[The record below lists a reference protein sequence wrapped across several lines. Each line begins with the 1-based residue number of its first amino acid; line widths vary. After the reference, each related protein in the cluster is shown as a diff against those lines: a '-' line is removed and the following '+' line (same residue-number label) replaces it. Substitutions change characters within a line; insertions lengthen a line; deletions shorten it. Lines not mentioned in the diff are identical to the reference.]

1 MEQFYFMRGRRMRG
15 IRLNSLNVSH
25 FRGIN
30 DSVRFDFS
38 SPLTV
43 VYAPNGT
50 GKTTMCEAAEW
61 LLTGQVERL
70 KEGSG
75 FDALVLS
82 PKFPSQN
89 DAVTSA
95 AANLYIDGA
104 QQFIQRAVNGSQS
117 SAAFGA
123 DEGAAVFLRPNE
135 LLALLAPVAAAD
147 EAHALTAINL
157 RQRWLKG
164 TRFLSSEALAALV
177 DTDEETIERRT
188 QVFADLLGIRHL
200 LDAERQCEKYIVEI
214 GRRLRNLTKM
224 TESRSAEVADLELA
238 LGPDETAGVSHSS
251 SARFEADTAANLF
264 AHEDTQ
270 WFVEQPNL
278 DDQLASLTALHRRY
292 KHLFDARAHAAKR
305 VEAKWSIRNSLE
317 VAVAEG
323 INLEAVLAQSLAEIE
338 IDGRQAATELTD
350 FNSRRESTYLLAQ
363 ELAKAQDQLSHLS
376 AMVVATLL
384 DGGFVDD
391 LSLSLIELSH
401 KYPENQWTPNA
412 RQQRRQELKEL
423 ELSSSRSAYE
433 TKRLE
438 ELDVEVSAAR
448 PGAPSREEL
457 ERLQRQAAEAS
468 SNAKTVAKLLDAV
481 ASPVARLQA
490 AARELLGH
498 DHGVDMGKC
507 PLCSHDWKDAGS
519 LRSAIDATLSAAPDL
534 IVAARSGVAA
544 AEDAARLAQTQ
555 LDAALQKQKN
565 LERLEKEH
573 SELQLANAVRLRE
586 LERLGVDKGATVEE
600 LKSLATCLDVA
611 DAISAL
617 LSARDGISPTVF
629 GSEFRMPASGFQVAD
644 LHQHLEAVFEARNRV
659 LQLELAELAK
669 SIEAAS
675 SNRED
680 LRASYAA
687 LQQSLKEC
695 RLGLEQK
702 SAELASLQSA
712 WQEASPDIDW
722 SNAELD
728 TLMSELLKENVRLTL
743 IEGHIEAARA
753 AWAAESRRS
762 RLLELQQATQ
772 LLVDEARVMK
782 GRLDAANRARAVFY
796 EAYTTI
802 SRQKVQDLSRVVNPL
817 FARMHANRV
826 FDRINLGADSDFLHW
841 LADAGGQQLDPGKDF
856 SQGQRQDLAL
866 ALFLARA
873 RSLGGTF
880 FLDEPIVHLDDLNRV
895 GLLDILRA
903 TVLESS
909 NTLNLVITT
918 SSRVLARHLIEKFS
932 GVDLVETPSGRQPP
946 LRILEL
952 DGNGRS
958 GIRLSTVYPLEGM
971 SAAAS

>member
-1 MEQFYFMRGRRMRG
+1 MRG
-15 IRLNSLNVSH
+15 IRLNTLNVSH
-25 FRGIN
+25 FRGLN

-70 KEGSG
+70 KEGNG

-89 DAVTSA
+89 DATTSA
-95 AANLYIDGA
+95 AASLYIDGTE
-104 QQFIQRAVNGSQS
+104 QFVRRDVDGSQS
-117 SAAFGA
+117 SAAYGA
-123 DEGAAVFLRPNE
+123 DEGAAVTLRPNE

-147 EAHALTAINL
+147 EAHAITAINL

-224 TESRSAEVADLELA
+224 TESRSAEVTDLELA
-238 LGPDETAGVSHSS
+238 LGPDEAAGTSHSS
-251 SARFEADTAANLF
+251 SARLEADTAANLF
-264 AHEDTQ
+264 APEDTQ

-278 DDQLASLTALHRRY
+278 DDQLASLTALHSRY
-292 KHLFDARAHAAKR
+292 KHLFDARSHAAKR
-305 VEAKWSIRNSLE
+305 VEAKWSIRSSLE
-317 VAVAEG
+317 MAVTEG
-323 INLEAVLAQSLAEIE
+323 INLEAALAQSLAQIE
-338 IDGRQAATELTD
+338 KDGRQAATELTD
-350 FNSRRESTYLLAQ
+350 FNSRREATYLLAQ
-363 ELAKAQDQLSHLS
+363 ELAKAKDELTHLG

-384 DGGFVDD
+384 DGGFADD

-401 KYPENQWTPNA
+401 KYSEYQWPASA
-412 RQQRRQELKEL
+412 RQQRRHELKGL
-423 ELSSSRSAYE
+423 ELSSAGSSYE
-433 TKRLE
+433 TKRLA
-438 ELDVEVSAAR
+438 ELDLEVSAAR
-448 PGAPSREEL
+448 SDAPSREEL
-457 ERLQRQAAEAS
+457 EHLQEKAAETVS
-468 SNAKTVAKLLDAV
+468 HAKAATKLLDAV

-490 AARELLGH
+490 AARELLNH
-498 DHGVDMGKC
+498 DHGVDIGKC
-507 PLCSHDWKDAGS
+507 PLCSHDWKDAEN
-519 LRSAIDATLSAAPDL
+519 LRSAINATLSAAPEL
-534 IVAARSGVAA
+534 VVAARSGVAA
-544 AEDAARLAQTQ
+544 ADDAATLAHSQ
-555 LDAALQKQKN
+555 LNAALQKQKY
-565 LERLEKEH
+565 LHGLEKEQ
-573 SELQLANAVRLRE
+573 SDLQLANAVHDRE
-586 LERLGVDKGATVEE
+586 LERLGVSQGATAEE
-600 LKSLATCLDVA
+600 FKSLAAHLDVA
-611 DAISAL
+611 DAISVL
-617 LSARDGISPTVF
+617 LSARDGILPTVF

-644 LHQHLEAVFEARNRV
+644 LHQHLDTVFEARHRV
-659 LQLELAELAK
+659 VQLELAELAK
-669 SIEAAS
+669 SIEAAI
-675 SNRED
+675 SNRDD
-680 LRASYAA
+680 LRAKYAA
-687 LQQSLKEC
+687 AQQNLKDC

-712 WQEASPDIDW
+712 WQEASPDIEW

-728 TLMSELLKENVRLTL
+728 TLMSELTKENVRLTV
-743 IEGHIEAARA
+743 IEGHITAARA

-772 LLVDEARVMK
+772 LLIDESRVMT

-826 FDRINLGADSDFLHW
+826 FDRINLGADTDFLHW
-841 LADAGGQQLDPGKDF
+841 LADAGDQQLDPGKDF

-918 SSRVLARHLIEKFS
+918 SSRALARHLIEKFA
-932 GVDLVETPSGRQPP
+932 GVGLVETPSGRQPP

-958 GIRLSTVYPLEGM
+958 GIRLSTVYPLEGL
-971 SAAAS
+971 SAVAGLGDEIDSD

>member
-1 MEQFYFMRGRRMRG
+1 MRG
-15 IRLNSLNVSH
+15 IRLNTLNVSH
-25 FRGIN
+25 FRGLN

-70 KEGSG
+70 KEGNG

-89 DAVTSA
+89 DATTSA
-95 AANLYIDGA
+95 AASLYIDGTE
-104 QQFIQRAVNGSQS
+104 QFVRRDVDGSQS
-117 SAAFGA
+117 SAAYGA
-123 DEGAAVFLRPNE
+123 DEGAAVTLRPNE

-147 EAHALTAINL
+147 EAHAITAINL

-224 TESRSAEVADLELA
+224 TESRSAEVTDLELA
-238 LGPDETAGVSHSS
+238 LGPDEAAGTSHSS
-251 SARFEADTAANLF
+251 SARLEADTAANLF
-264 AHEDTQ
+264 APEDTQ

-278 DDQLASLTALHRRY
+278 DDQLASLTALHSRY
-292 KHLFDARAHAAKR
+292 KHLFDARSHAAKR
-305 VEAKWSIRNSLE
+305 VEAKWSIRSSLE
-317 VAVAEG
+317 MAVTEG
-323 INLEAVLAQSLAEIE
+323 INLEAALAQSLAHIE
-338 IDGRQAATELTD
+338 KDGRQAATELTD
-350 FNSRRESTYLLAQ
+350 FNSRREATYLLAQ
-363 ELAKAQDQLSHLS
+363 ELAKAKDELTHLG

-384 DGGFVDD
+384 DGGFADD

-401 KYPENQWTPNA
+401 KYSEYQWPASA
-412 RQQRRQELKEL
+412 RQQRRHELKGL
-423 ELSSSRSAYE
+423 ELSSAGSSYE
-433 TKRLE
+433 TKRLA
-438 ELDVEVSAAR
+438 ELDLEVSAAR
-448 PGAPSREEL
+448 SDAPSREEL
-457 ERLQRQAAEAS
+457 EHLQDKAAETVS
-468 SNAKTVAKLLDAV
+468 HAKAATKLLDAV

-490 AARELLGH
+490 AARELLNH
-498 DHGVDMGKC
+498 DHGVDIGKC
-507 PLCSHDWKDAGS
+507 PLCSHDWKDAEN
-519 LRSAIDATLSAAPDL
+519 LRSAINATLSAAPEL
-534 IVAARSGVAA
+534 VVAARSGVAA
-544 AEDAARLAQTQ
+544 ADDAATLAHSQ
-555 LDAALQKQKN
+555 LNAALQKQKY
-565 LERLEKEH
+565 LHGLEKEQ
-573 SELQLANAVRLRE
+573 SDLQLANAVHDRE
-586 LERLGVDKGATVEE
+586 LERLGVSQGATAEE
-600 LKSLATCLDVA
+600 FKSLAAHLDVA
-611 DAISAL
+611 DAISVL
-617 LSARDGISPTVF
+617 LSARDGILPTVF

-644 LHQHLEAVFEARNRV
+644 LHQHLDTVFEARHRV
-659 LQLELAELAK
+659 VQLELAELAK
-669 SIEAAS
+669 SIEAAI
-675 SNRED
+675 SNRDD
-680 LRASYAA
+680 LRAKYAA
-687 LQQSLKEC
+687 AQQNLKDC

-712 WQEASPDIDW
+712 WQEASPDIEW

-728 TLMSELLKENVRLTL
+728 TLMSELTKENVRLTV
-743 IEGHIEAARA
+743 IEGHITAARA

-772 LLVDEARVMK
+772 LLIDESSVMT

-826 FDRINLGADSDFLHW
+826 FDRINLGADTDFLHW
-841 LADAGGQQLDPGKDF
+841 LADAGDQQLDPGKDF

-918 SSRVLARHLIEKFS
+918 SSRALARHLIEKFA
-932 GVDLVETPSGRQPP
+932 GVGLVETPSGRQPP

-958 GIRLSTVYPLEGM
+958 GIRLSTVYPLEGL
-971 SAAAS
+971 SAVAGLGDEIDSD

>member
-1 MEQFYFMRGRRMRG
+1 MRG

-89 DAVTSA
+89 QAATSA

-104 QQFIQRAVNGSQS
+104 QQFVRRAVNGSQS
-117 SAAFGA
+117 SAIFGA
-123 DEGAAVFLRPNE
+123 DEGAAVTLRPND

-214 GRRLRNLTKM
+214 ARRLRNLTKM
-224 TESRSAEVADLELA
+224 TESKSAEVADLELA
-238 LGPDETAGVSHSS
+238 LGTDETAGASQSS
-251 SARFEADTAANLF
+251 SARLEADTAANLF
-264 AHEDTQ
+264 APEDIRG
-270 WFVEQPNL
+270 FDEQTSL
-278 DDQLASLTALHRRY
+278 DDQLASLTALHRRH
-292 KHLFDARAHAAKR
+292 KHAFDARLDAAKR
-305 VEAKWSIRNSLE
+305 VEARWSIRGSLE
-317 VAVAEG
+317 IAVVEGMNIEAE
-323 INLEAVLAQSLAEIE
+323 LAQSLAQTEK
-338 IDGRQAATELTD
+338 DGRQASTELTD
-350 FNSRRESTYLLAQ
+350 FNSRREATYLLAQ
-363 ELAKAQDQLSHLS
+363 ELAKAQDQLSQLS
-376 AMVVATLL
+376 AMIVATLL

-391 LSLSLIELSH
+391 LSLSFIELSH
-401 KYPENQWTPNA
+401 KYPENQWPASA
-412 RQQRRQELKEL
+412 RQQRRQELKAL
-423 ELSSSRSAYE
+423 ELSTDRSAYE
-433 TKRLE
+433 TTRLAELELEVNEARSDAPSHE
-438 ELDVEVSAAR
+438 EL
-448 PGAPSREEL
+448 GH
-457 ERLQRQAAEAS
+457 LQKKAAEAV
-468 SNAKTVAKLLDAV
+468 SNAQAAAKLLDAV

-507 PLCSHDWKDAGS
+507 PLCSHDWKDTEN
-519 LRSAIDATLSAAPDL
+519 LRSAINATLSAAPEL
-534 IVAARSGVAA
+534 IVAARSGMAA
-544 AEDAARLAQTQ
+544 AEDAVKRAQAQ
-555 LDAALQKQKN
+555 LDAGLQKQN
-565 LERLEKEH
+565 YLDTLEKEH
-573 SELQLANAVRLRE
+573 SNLHLANAVQLRE
-586 LERLGVDKGATVEE
+586 LERLGVGKGATAEE
-600 LKSLATCLDVA
+600 FKSIATRLDVA

-617 LSARDGISPTVF
+617 LLARDAISPKVF

-644 LHQHLEAVFEARNRV
+644 LHQHLDATFEARNRV
-659 LQLELAELAK
+659 IQLELAELAK

-675 SNRED
+675 TNRDD
-680 LRASYAA
+680 LRAKYAA
-687 LQQSLKEC
+687 SLQSLKEC

-712 WQEASPDIDW
+712 WQEASPDIEW

-728 TLMSELLKENVRLTL
+728 TLMSELAAENHRLTV

-762 RLLELQQATQ
+762 RLFELQQATQ
-772 LLVDEARVMK
+772 LLVDEASAMT
-782 GRLDAANRARAVFY
+782 GRLDAAKRARAVFY
-796 EAYTTI
+796 DAYTTI

-826 FDRINLGADSDFLHW
+826 FDRINLGADTDFLHW
-841 LADAGGQQLDPGKDF
+841 LADAGDQQLDPGKDF

-918 SSRVLARHLIEKFS
+918 SSRALARHLIEKFS
-932 GVDLVETPSGRQPP
+932 GVDLVATPSGRQPP

-958 GIRLSTVYPLEGM
+958 GIRLSTVYP
-971 SAAAS
+971 

>member
-1 MEQFYFMRGRRMRG
+1 
-15 IRLNSLNVSH
+15 VSH
-25 FRGIN
+25 FRGLN

-70 KEGSG
+70 KEGNG

-89 DAVTSA
+89 DATTSA
-95 AANLYIDGA
+95 AASLYIDGTE
-104 QQFIQRAVNGSQS
+104 QFVRRDVDGSQS
-117 SAAFGA
+117 SAAYGA
-123 DEGAAVFLRPNE
+123 DEGAAVTLRPNE

-147 EAHALTAINL
+147 EAHAITAINL

-224 TESRSAEVADLELA
+224 TESRSAEVTDLELA
-238 LGPDETAGVSHSS
+238 LGPDEAAGTSHSS
-251 SARFEADTAANLF
+251 SARLEADTAANLF
-264 AHEDTQ
+264 APEDTQ

-278 DDQLASLTALHRRY
+278 DDQLASLTALHSRY
-292 KHLFDARAHAAKR
+292 KHLFDARSHAAKR
-305 VEAKWSIRNSLE
+305 VEAKWSIRSSLE
-317 VAVAEG
+317 MAVTEG
-323 INLEAVLAQSLAEIE
+323 INLEAALAQSLAQIE
-338 IDGRQAATELTD
+338 KDGRQAATELTD
-350 FNSRRESTYLLAQ
+350 FNSRREATYLLAQ
-363 ELAKAQDQLSHLS
+363 ELAKAKDELTHLG

-384 DGGFVDD
+384 DGGFADD

-401 KYPENQWTPNA
+401 KYSEYQWPASA
-412 RQQRRQELKEL
+412 RQQRRHELKGL
-423 ELSSSRSAYE
+423 ELSSAGSSYE
-433 TKRLE
+433 TKRLA
-438 ELDVEVSAAR
+438 ELDLEVSAAR
-448 PGAPSREEL
+448 SDAPSREEL
-457 ERLQRQAAEAS
+457 EHLQEKAAETVS
-468 SNAKTVAKLLDAV
+468 HAKAATKLLDAV

-490 AARELLGH
+490 AARELLNH
-498 DHGVDMGKC
+498 DHGVDIGKC
-507 PLCSHDWKDAGS
+507 PLCSHDWKDAEN
-519 LRSAIDATLSAAPDL
+519 LRSAINATLSAAPEL
-534 IVAARSGVAA
+534 VVAARSGVAA
-544 AEDAARLAQTQ
+544 ADDAATLAHSQ
-555 LDAALQKQKN
+555 LNAALQKQKY
-565 LERLEKEH
+565 LHGLEKEQ
-573 SELQLANAVRLRE
+573 SDLQLANAVHDRE
-586 LERLGVDKGATVEE
+586 LERLGVSQGATAEE
-600 LKSLATCLDVA
+600 FKSLAAHLDVA
-611 DAISAL
+611 DAISVL
-617 LSARDGISPTVF
+617 LSARDGILPTVF

-644 LHQHLEAVFEARNRV
+644 LHQHLDTVFEARHRV
-659 LQLELAELAK
+659 VQLELAELAK
-669 SIEAAS
+669 SIEAAI
-675 SNRED
+675 SNRDD
-680 LRASYAA
+680 LRAKYAA
-687 LQQSLKEC
+687 AQQNLKDC

-712 WQEASPDIDW
+712 WQEASPDIEW

-728 TLMSELLKENVRLTL
+728 TLMSELTKENVRLTV
-743 IEGHIEAARA
+743 IEGHITAARA

-772 LLVDEARVMK
+772 LLIDESRVMT

-826 FDRINLGADSDFLHW
+826 FDRINLGADTDFLHW
-841 LADAGGQQLDPGKDF
+841 LADAGDQQLDPGKDF

-918 SSRVLARHLIEKFS
+918 SSRALARHLIEKFA
-932 GVDLVETPSGRQPP
+932 GVGLVETPSGRQPP

-958 GIRLSTVYPLEGM
+958 GIRLSTVYPLEGL
-971 SAAAS
+971 SAVAGLGDEIDSD

>member
-1 MEQFYFMRGRRMRG
+1 MRG
-15 IRLNSLNVSH
+15 IRLNTLDVSH
-25 FRGIN
+25 FRGLN

-70 KEGSG
+70 KEGNG

-89 DAVTSA
+89 DATTSA
-95 AANLYIDGA
+95 AASLYIDGTE
-104 QQFIQRAVNGSQS
+104 QYVRRYVDGSQS
-117 SAAFGA
+117 SAAYGA
-123 DEGAAVFLRPNE
+123 DEGAAVTLRPNE

-147 EAHALTAINL
+147 EAHAITAINL

-224 TESRSAEVADLELA
+224 TESRSAEVTDLELA
-238 LGPDETAGVSHSS
+238 LGPDEAAGTSHSS
-251 SARFEADTAANLF
+251 SARLEADTAANLF
-264 AHEDTQ
+264 VPEDTQ
-270 WFVEQPNL
+270 WFVAQPNL
-278 DDQLASLTALHRRY
+278 DDQLASLTALHSRY
-292 KHLFDARAHAAKR
+292 KHLFDARSNAAKR
-305 VEAKWSIRNSLE
+305 VEAKWSIRSSLE
-317 VAVAEG
+317 MAVTEG
-323 INLEAVLAQSLAEIE
+323 INIEAALAQSLAQIE
-338 IDGRQAATELTD
+338 KDGRQAATELSD
-350 FNSRRESTYLLAQ
+350 FNSRREATYLLAQ
-363 ELAKAQDQLSHLS
+363 ELAKAKDELTHLG

-384 DGGFVDD
+384 DGGFADD

-401 KYPENQWTPNA
+401 KYSEYQWPASA
-412 RQQRRQELKEL
+412 RQQRRHELKGL
-423 ELSSSRSAYE
+423 ELSSAGSSDE
-433 TKRLE
+433 TKRLA
-438 ELDVEVSAAR
+438 ELDLEVSAAR
-448 PGAPSREEL
+448 SDAPSREEL
-457 ERLQRQAAEAS
+457 EHLQEKAAETVS
-468 SNAKTVAKLLDAV
+468 HAKAATKLLDAV

-490 AARELLGH
+490 AARELLNH
-498 DHGVDMGKC
+498 DHGVDIGKC
-507 PLCSHDWKDAGS
+507 PLCSHDWKDAEN
-519 LRSAIDATLSAAPDL
+519 LRSAINATLSAAPEL
-534 IVAARSGVAA
+534 VVAARSGVAA
-544 AEDAARLAQTQ
+544 ADDAATLAHSQ
-555 LDAALQKQKN
+555 LNAALQKQKY
-565 LERLEKEH
+565 LLGLEKEQ
-573 SELQLANAVRLRE
+573 SDLQLANAVQDRE
-586 LERLGVDKGATVEE
+586 LERLGVSQGATAEE
-600 LKSLATCLDVA
+600 FKSLAAHLDVA
-611 DAISAL
+611 DAISVL
-617 LSARDGISPTVF
+617 LSARDGILPTVF

-644 LHQHLEAVFEARNRV
+644 LHQHLDTVFEARHRV
-659 LQLELAELAK
+659 VQLELAELAK
-669 SIEAAS
+669 SIEAAI
-675 SNRED
+675 SNRDD
-680 LRASYAA
+680 LRAKYAA
-687 LQQSLKEC
+687 AQQNLKDC

-712 WQEASPDIDW
+712 WQEASPGIEW

-728 TLMSELLKENVRLTL
+728 TLMSELTKENVRLTV
-743 IEGHIEAARA
+743 IEGHITAARA

-772 LLVDEARVMK
+772 LLIDESRVMT

-826 FDRINLGADSDFLHW
+826 FDRINLGADTDFLHW
-841 LADAGGQQLDPGKDF
+841 LADAGDQQLDPGKDF

-918 SSRVLARHLIEKFS
+918 SSRALARHLIEKFA
-932 GVDLVETPSGRQPP
+932 GVGLVETPSGRQPP

-958 GIRLSTVYPLEGM
+958 GIRLSTVYPLEGL
-971 SAAAS
+971 SAVAGLGDEIDLD

>member
-1 MEQFYFMRGRRMRG
+1 MRG
-15 IRLNSLNVSH
+15 IRLNTLNVSH
-25 FRGIN
+25 FRGLN

-70 KEGSG
+70 KEGNG

-89 DAVTSA
+89 DATTSA
-95 AANLYIDGA
+95 AASLYIDGTE
-104 QQFIQRAVNGSQS
+104 QFVRRDVDGSQS
-117 SAAFGA
+117 SAAYGA
-123 DEGAAVFLRPNE
+123 DEGAAVTLRPNE

-147 EAHALTAINL
+147 EAHAITAINL

-224 TESRSAEVADLELA
+224 TESRSAEVTDLELA
-238 LGPDETAGVSHSS
+238 LGPDEAAGTSHSS
-251 SARFEADTAANLF
+251 SARLEADTAANLF
-264 AHEDTQ
+264 APEDTQ

-278 DDQLASLTALHRRY
+278 DDQLASLTALHSRY
-292 KHLFDARAHAAKR
+292 KHLFDARSHAAKR
-305 VEAKWSIRNSLE
+305 VEAKWSIRSSLE
-317 VAVAEG
+317 MAVTEG
-323 INLEAVLAQSLAEIE
+323 INLEAALAQSLAHIE
-338 IDGRQAATELTD
+338 KDGRQAATELTD
-350 FNSRRESTYLLAQ
+350 FNSRREATYLLAQ
-363 ELAKAQDQLSHLS
+363 ELAKAKDELTHLG

-384 DGGFVDD
+384 DGGFADD

-401 KYPENQWTPNA
+401 KYSEYQWPASA
-412 RQQRRQELKEL
+412 RQQRRHELKGL
-423 ELSSSRSAYE
+423 ELSSAGSSYE
-433 TKRLE
+433 TKRLA
-438 ELDVEVSAAR
+438 ELDLEVSAAR
-448 PGAPSREEL
+448 SDAPSREEL
-457 ERLQRQAAEAS
+457 EHLQEKAAETVS
-468 SNAKTVAKLLDAV
+468 HAKAATKLLDAV

-490 AARELLGH
+490 AARELLNH
-498 DHGVDMGKC
+498 DHGVDIGKC
-507 PLCSHDWKDAGS
+507 PLCSHDWKDAEN
-519 LRSAIDATLSAAPDL
+519 LRSAINATLSAAPEL
-534 IVAARSGVAA
+534 VVAARSGVAA
-544 AEDAARLAQTQ
+544 ADDAATLAHSQ
-555 LDAALQKQKN
+555 LNAALQKQKY
-565 LERLEKEH
+565 LHGLEKEQ
-573 SELQLANAVRLRE
+573 SDLQLANAVHDRE
-586 LERLGVDKGATVEE
+586 LERLGVSQGATAEE
-600 LKSLATCLDVA
+600 FKSLAAHLDVA
-611 DAISAL
+611 DAISVL
-617 LSARDGISPTVF
+617 LSARDGILPTVF

-644 LHQHLEAVFEARNRV
+644 LHQHLDTVFEARHRV
-659 LQLELAELAK
+659 VQLELAELAK
-669 SIEAAS
+669 SIEAAI
-675 SNRED
+675 SNRDD
-680 LRASYAA
+680 LRAKYAA
-687 LQQSLKEC
+687 AQQNLKDC

-712 WQEASPDIDW
+712 WQEASPDIEW

-728 TLMSELLKENVRLTL
+728 TLMSELTKENVRLTV
-743 IEGHIEAARA
+743 IEGHITAARA

-772 LLVDEARVMK
+772 LLIDESRVMT

-826 FDRINLGADSDFLHW
+826 FDRINLGADTDFLHW
-841 LADAGGQQLDPGKDF
+841 LADAGDQQLDPGKDF

-918 SSRVLARHLIEKFS
+918 SSRALARHLIEKFA
-932 GVDLVETPSGRQPP
+932 GVGLVETPSGRQPP

-958 GIRLSTVYPLEGM
+958 GIRLSTVYPLEGL
-971 SAAAS
+971 SAVAGLGDEIDSD

>member
-1 MEQFYFMRGRRMRG
+1 MRG
-15 IRLNSLNVSH
+15 IRLNTLNVSH
-25 FRGIN
+25 FRGLN

-70 KEGSG
+70 KEGNG

-89 DAVTSA
+89 DATTSA
-95 AANLYIDGA
+95 AASLYIDGTE
-104 QQFIQRAVNGSQS
+104 QFVRRDVDGSQS
-117 SAAFGA
+117 SAAYGA
-123 DEGAAVFLRPNE
+123 DEGAAVTLRPNE

-147 EAHALTAINL
+147 EAHAITAINL

-224 TESRSAEVADLELA
+224 TESRSAEVTDLELA
-238 LGPDETAGVSHSS
+238 LGPDEAAGTSHSS
-251 SARFEADTAANLF
+251 SARLEADTAVNLF
-264 AHEDTQ
+264 APEDTQ

-278 DDQLASLTALHRRY
+278 DDQLASLTALHSRY
-292 KHLFDARAHAAKR
+292 KHLFDARSHAAKR
-305 VEAKWSIRNSLE
+305 VEAKWSIRSSLE
-317 VAVAEG
+317 MAVTEG
-323 INLEAVLAQSLAEIE
+323 INLEAALAQSLAQIE
-338 IDGRQAATELTD
+338 KDGRQAATELTD
-350 FNSRRESTYLLAQ
+350 FNSRREATYLLAQ
-363 ELAKAQDQLSHLS
+363 ELAKAKDELTHLG

-384 DGGFVDD
+384 DGGFADD

-401 KYPENQWTPNA
+401 KYSEYQWPASA
-412 RQQRRQELKEL
+412 RQQRRHELKGL
-423 ELSSSRSAYE
+423 ELSSAGSSYE
-433 TKRLE
+433 TKRLA
-438 ELDVEVSAAR
+438 ELDLEVSAAR
-448 PGAPSREEL
+448 SDAPSREEL
-457 ERLQRQAAEAS
+457 EHLQEKAAETVS
-468 SNAKTVAKLLDAV
+468 HAKAATKLLDAV

-490 AARELLGH
+490 AARELLNH
-498 DHGVDMGKC
+498 DHGVDIGKC
-507 PLCSHDWKDAGS
+507 PLCSHDWKDAEN
-519 LRSAIDATLSAAPDL
+519 LRSAINATLSAAPEL
-534 IVAARSGVAA
+534 VVAARSGVAA
-544 AEDAARLAQTQ
+544 ADDAATLAHSQ
-555 LDAALQKQKN
+555 LNAALQKQKY
-565 LERLEKEH
+565 LHGLEKEQ
-573 SELQLANAVRLRE
+573 SDLQLANAVQDHE
-586 LERLGVDKGATVEE
+586 LERLGVSQGATAEE
-600 LKSLATCLDVA
+600 FKSLAAHLDVA
-611 DAISAL
+611 DAISVL
-617 LSARDGISPTVF
+617 LSARDGILPTVF

-644 LHQHLEAVFEARNRV
+644 LHQHLDTVFEARHRV
-659 LQLELAELAK
+659 VQLELAELAK
-669 SIEAAS
+669 SIEAAI
-675 SNRED
+675 SNRDD
-680 LRASYAA
+680 LRAKYAA
-687 LQQSLKEC
+687 AQQNLKDC

-712 WQEASPDIDW
+712 WQEASPDIEW

-728 TLMSELLKENVRLTL
+728 TLMSELTKENVRLTV
-743 IEGHIEAARA
+743 IEGHITAARA

-772 LLVDEARVMK
+772 LLIDESRVMT

-826 FDRINLGADSDFLHW
+826 FDRINLGADTDFLHW
-841 LADAGGQQLDPGKDF
+841 LADAGDQQLDPGKDF

-918 SSRVLARHLIEKFS
+918 SSRALARHLIEKFA
-932 GVDLVETPSGRQPP
+932 GVGLVETPSGRQPP

-958 GIRLSTVYPLEGM
+958 GIRLSTVYPLEGL
-971 SAAAS
+971 SAVAGLGDEIDSD

>member
-1 MEQFYFMRGRRMRG
+1 MRG
-15 IRLNSLNVSH
+15 IRLNTLNVSH

-70 KEGSG
+70 KEGSS
-75 FDALVLS
+75 FDALVLT
-82 PKFPSQN
+82 PKFPCQN
-89 DAVTSA
+89 DAATSTA
-95 AANLYIDGA
+95 ADLYIDGA
-104 QQFIQRAVNGSQS
+104 QQFIRRVVNGSQS
-117 SAAFGA
+117 SAAIGVN
-123 DEGAAVFLRPNE
+123 EGAAAILRPNE
-135 LLALLAPVAAAD
+135 LLARLAPAAAAD

-214 GRRLRNLTKM
+214 DRRLRSLTKM
-224 TESRSAEVADLELA
+224 TESRSAEIADLEFA
-238 LGPDETAGVSHSS
+238 LGSDETAGDSNLS
-251 SARFEADTAANLF
+251 SARLEADTAASLF
-264 AHEDTQ
+264 SPQDTQ
-270 WFVEQPNL
+270 WSVEQPNL

-292 KHLFDARAHAAKR
+292 KHLFDARSHAAKR
-305 VEAKWSIRNSLE
+305 VEAKWNIRNSLE

-323 INLEAVLAQSLAEIE
+323 INLESTLAQALAKTET
-338 IDGRQAATELTD
+338 DGRAAGNELTE
-350 FNSRRESTYLLAQ
+350 FNSRREATYLLAQ
-363 ELAKAQDQLSHLS
+363 ELSKAQDQLYHLS
-376 AMVVATLL
+376 AMLVATLL
-384 DGGFVDD
+384 DSGFVDD
-391 LSLSLIELSH
+391 LSLSLLELSL
-401 KYPENQWTPNA
+401 KYPENQWPPDA
-412 RQQRRQELKEL
+412 RQQRRQELKKFG
-423 ELSSSRSAYE
+423 LSSARTAYE
-433 TKRLE
+433 ARRIE
-438 ELDVEVSAAR
+438 ELDVEIGAAR
-448 PGAPSREEL
+448 PGAPSGEEL
-457 ERLQRQAAEAS
+457 DRLQRQAAEAS
-468 SNAKTVAKLLDAV
+468 SNAKAAAKLLDAV

-490 AARELLGH
+490 AAKELLGH
-498 DHGVDMGKC
+498 DHADDMGKC
-507 PLCSHDWKDAGS
+507 PLCSYDWKDAAN
-519 LRSAIDATLSAAPDL
+519 LKSAINSTLLAAPAL
-534 IVAARSGVAA
+534 IVAASSGAIA
-544 AEDAARLAQTQ
+544 AEDAAKLAQAE
-555 LDAALQKQKN
+555 LDTALQKKNN
-565 LERLEKEH
+565 LERLEKEL
-573 SELQLANAVRLRE
+573 SDLQLMNDAWLRE
-586 LERLGVDKGATVEE
+586 LESLGIDKNATAEE
-600 LKSLATCLDVA
+600 LKALEMRLDVA

-617 LSARDGISPTVF
+617 LSARDRLSPTVF
-629 GSEFRMPASGFQVAD
+629 GSEARIPASGLKVAD
-644 LHQHLEAVFEARNRV
+644 LHHHLETIFETRNRE
-659 LQLELAELAK
+659 LQLELAELAM

-675 SNRED
+675 NKRD
-680 LRASYAA
+680 NLRANYAA
-687 LQQSLKEC
+687 QKQGLNEC
-695 RLGLEQK
+695 RLVLEQK

-712 WQEASPDIDW
+712 WKEAAPDIDW
-722 SNAELD
+722 SNAELE
-728 TLMSELLKENVRLTL
+728 TLMSDLSKENARLTL

-753 AWAAESRRS
+753 AWGTESRRT
-762 RLLELQQATQ
+762 RLFELQQSTQ
-772 LLVDEARVMK
+772 LLVNEARVMR
-782 GRLDAANRARAVFY
+782 GRLDAAHRARAVFY

-826 FDRINLGADSDFLHW
+826 FDRINLGTDSDFLHW

-909 NTLNLVITT
+909 SSLNLVITT
-918 SSRVLARHLIEKFS
+918 SSRALARHLIEKFS
-932 GVDLVETPSGRQPP
+932 GVDLVETPNGRQPP

-958 GIRLSTVYPLEGM
+958 GIRLSTVYPMERM
-971 SAAAS
+971 SATAR

>member
-1 MEQFYFMRGRRMRG
+1 MRG
-15 IRLNSLNVSH
+15 IRLNTLNVSH
-25 FRGIN
+25 FRGLN

-70 KEGSG
+70 KEGNG

-89 DAVTSA
+89 DATTSA
-95 AANLYIDGA
+95 AASLYIDGTE
-104 QQFIQRAVNGSQS
+104 QFVRRDVDGSQS
-117 SAAFGA
+117 SAAYGA
-123 DEGAAVFLRPNE
+123 DEGAAVTLRPNE

-147 EAHALTAINL
+147 EAHAITAINL

-224 TESRSAEVADLELA
+224 TESRSAEVTDLELA
-238 LGPDETAGVSHSS
+238 LGPDEAAGTSHSS
-251 SARFEADTAANLF
+251 SARLEADTAANLF
-264 AHEDTQ
+264 APEDTQ

-278 DDQLASLTALHRRY
+278 DDQLASLTALHSRY
-292 KHLFDARAHAAKR
+292 KHLFDARSHAAKR
-305 VEAKWSIRNSLE
+305 VEAKWSIRSSLE
-317 VAVAEG
+317 MAVTEG
-323 INLEAVLAQSLAEIE
+323 INLEAALAQSLAQIE
-338 IDGRQAATELTD
+338 KDGRQAATELTD
-350 FNSRRESTYLLAQ
+350 FNSRREATYLLAQ
-363 ELAKAQDQLSHLS
+363 ELAKAKDELTHLG

-384 DGGFVDD
+384 DGGFADD

-401 KYPENQWTPNA
+401 KYSEYQWPASA
-412 RQQRRQELKEL
+412 RQQRRHELKGL
-423 ELSSSRSAYE
+423 ELSSAGSSYE
-433 TKRLE
+433 TKRLA
-438 ELDVEVSAAR
+438 ELDLEVSAAR
-448 PGAPSREEL
+448 SDAPSREEL
-457 ERLQRQAAEAS
+457 EHLQEKAAEAVS
-468 SNAKTVAKLLDAV
+468 HAKAATKLLDAV

-490 AARELLGH
+490 AARELLNH
-498 DHGVDMGKC
+498 DHGADIGKC
-507 PLCSHDWKDAGS
+507 PLCSHDWKDAEN
-519 LRSAIDATLSAAPDL
+519 LRSAINATLSAAPEL
-534 IVAARSGVAA
+534 VVAARSGVAA
-544 AEDAARLAQTQ
+544 ADDAATLAHSQ
-555 LDAALQKQKN
+555 LNAALQKQKY
-565 LERLEKEH
+565 LHGLEKEQ
-573 SELQLANAVRLRE
+573 SDLQLANAVHDRE
-586 LERLGVDKGATVEE
+586 LERLGVSQGATAEE
-600 LKSLATCLDVA
+600 FKSLAAHLDVA
-611 DAISAL
+611 DAISVL
-617 LSARDGISPTVF
+617 LSARDGILPTVF
-629 GSEFRMPASGFQVAD
+629 GSEFRIPASGFQVAD
-644 LHQHLEAVFEARNRV
+644 LHQHLDTVFEARHRV
-659 LQLELAELAK
+659 VQLELAELAR
-669 SIEAAS
+669 SIEAAI
-675 SNRED
+675 SNRDD
-680 LRASYAA
+680 LRAKYAA
-687 LQQSLKEC
+687 AQQNLKDC

-712 WQEASPDIDW
+712 WQEASPDIEW

-728 TLMSELLKENVRLTL
+728 TLMSELTKENVRLTV
-743 IEGHIEAARA
+743 IEGHITAARA

-772 LLVDEARVMK
+772 LLIDESRVMT

-826 FDRINLGADSDFLHW
+826 FDRINLGADTDFLHW
-841 LADAGGQQLDPGKDF
+841 LADAGDQQLDPGKDF

-918 SSRVLARHLIEKFS
+918 SSRALARHLIEKFA
-932 GVDLVETPSGRQPP
+932 GVGLVETPSGRQPP

-958 GIRLSTVYPLEGM
+958 GIRLSTVYPLEGL
-971 SAAAS
+971 SAVAGLGDEIDSD

>member
-1 MEQFYFMRGRRMRG
+1 MRG
-15 IRLNSLNVSH
+15 IRLNSLHVSH

-30 DSVRFDFS
+30 DSVHFDFS

-70 KEGSG
+70 KEGNG
-75 FDALVLS
+75 FDASVLS
-82 PKFPSQN
+82 PKFPSRN
-89 DAVTSA
+89 DAATSA

-104 QQFIQRAVNGSQS
+104 QQFVRRAVVGTQS
-117 SAAFGA
+117 SAAFGT
-123 DEGAAVFLRPNE
+123 DEATAIILRPYD

-147 EAHALTAINL
+147 QAHPVTAINL

-200 LDAERQCEKYIVEI
+200 LDAERQCEKYILEL
-214 GRRLRNLTKM
+214 GSRLRNLKKM
-224 TESRSAEVADLELA
+224 TESRSVEVADLELA
-238 LGPDETAGVSHSS
+238 LGPDETSGSSYSS
-251 SARFEADTAANLF
+251 SARLEADTAAHLF
-264 AHEDTQ
+264 APEVIPE
-270 WFVEQPNL
+270 FNEQTDL
-278 DDQLASLTALHRRY
+278 DDQLALLTALHRRH
-292 KHLFDARAHAAKR
+292 KHRFDARSDAAKR
-305 VEAKWSIRNSLE
+305 VEARWSIRGNLE
-317 VAVAEG
+317 LAVVEG
-323 INLEAVLAQSLAEIE
+323 MNLEAELAQSLAQIE
-338 IDGRQAATELTD
+338 KDGRQAAIELTD

-363 ELAKAQDQLSHLS
+363 ELASVQDQLSHLS
-376 AMVVATLL
+376 AMVVASLL
-384 DGGFVDD
+384 DGGFIDD

-401 KYPENQWTPNA
+401 KYSENQWTTSA

-423 ELSSSRSAYE
+423 ELSSVRSAYD
-433 TKRLE
+433 TKRLVDLE
-438 ELDVEVSAAR
+438 VEVGAAR
-448 PGAPSREEL
+448 LDAPSREEI
-457 ERLQRQAAEAS
+457 EQLQQEAAETDS
-468 SNAKTVAKLLDAV
+468 EAKAATKLLDAV
-481 ASPVARLQA
+481 ASPIARLQA
-490 AARELLGH
+490 AARELLDH
-498 DHGVDMGKC
+498 DHSVDMGKC
-507 PLCSHDWKDAGS
+507 PLCSHDWKDTEN
-519 LRSAIDATLSAAPDL
+519 LRSAIYETLSAAPEL
-534 IVAARSGVAA
+534 IVSARSGVAA
-544 AEDAARLAQTQ
+544 AEDAAKLARIK
-555 LDAALQKQKN
+555 LDAALHKQSH
-565 LERLEKEH
+565 LDRLEKEH
-573 SELQLANAVRLRE
+573 SNLQLANAVRLRE
-586 LERLGVDKGATVEE
+586 LERLGVGKGATPEE
-600 LKSLATCLDVA
+600 FKSLAARLDVA
-611 DAISAL
+611 DSISAL

-629 GSEFRMPASGFQVAD
+629 GSEFRMPASGSQVAE
-644 LHQHLEAVFEARNRV
+644 LHQYLDAIFEARNRV
-659 LQLELAELAK
+659 IQLELAELAK
-669 SIEAAS
+669 SIETAS
-675 SNRED
+675 GTRDD
-680 LRASYAA
+680 LRAKYAA
-687 LQQSLKEC
+687 SQQSLKEC
-695 RLGLEQK
+695 RRALEQK
-702 SAELASLQSA
+702 STDLASLQSA
-712 WQEASPDIDW
+712 WQEASPDIKW
-722 SNAELD
+722 SNADLD
-728 TLMSELLKENVRLTL
+728 TLMSELMAENLRLTV

-772 LLVDEARVMK
+772 LLTDESRVMTR
-782 GRLDAANRARAVFY
+782 RLDAANRARAVFY

-841 LADAGGQQLDPGKDF
+841 LADAGDQKLDPGKDF

-918 SSRVLARHLIEKFS
+918 SSRALARHLIEKFA
-932 GVDLVETPSGRQPP
+932 GVDLVDTPSGRQSP

-958 GIRLSTVYPLEGM
+958 GIRLSTVYPLEGVF
-971 SAAAS
+971 AVAGLGDEIDFD

>member
-1 MEQFYFMRGRRMRG
+1 MRG
-15 IRLNSLNVSH
+15 IRLNTLNVSH
-25 FRGIN
+25 FRGLN
-30 DSVRFDFS
+30 DSVSFDFS

-70 KEGSG
+70 KEGNG

-89 DAVTSA
+89 DATTSA
-95 AANLYIDGA
+95 AASLYIDGA
-104 QQFIQRAVNGSQS
+104 QQFVRRDVDGSQS
-117 SAAFGA
+117 SAAYGA
-123 DEGAAVFLRPNE
+123 DEGAAVTLRPNE

-147 EAHALTAINL
+147 EAHAITAINL

-224 TESRSAEVADLELA
+224 TESRSAEVTDLELA
-238 LGPDETAGVSHSS
+238 LGPDEAAWTSHSS
-251 SARFEADTAANLF
+251 SARLEADTAANLL
-264 AHEDTQ
+264 AAEDTQ

-278 DDQLASLTALHRRY
+278 DDQLASLTALHSRY
-292 KHLFDARAHAAKR
+292 KHLFDARSRAAKR
-305 VEAKWSIRNSLE
+305 VEAKWSIRSSLE
-317 VAVAEG
+317 MAVTEG
-323 INLEAVLAQSLAEIE
+323 INLEAALAQSLAQIE
-338 IDGRQAATELTD
+338 RDGRQAATELTD
-350 FNSRRESTYLLAQ
+350 FNSRRETTYLLAQ
-363 ELAKAQDQLSHLS
+363 ELAKAKDELTHLS

-384 DGGFVDD
+384 DGGFADD
-391 LSLSLIELSH
+391 LSLSVIELLH
-401 KYPENQWTPNA
+401 KYSEYQWPASA
-412 RQQRRQELKEL
+412 RQQRRHELKGL
-423 ELSSSRSAYE
+423 ELSSAGSTYE
-433 TKRLE
+433 AKRLA
-438 ELDVEVSAAR
+438 ELDLEVSAAR
-448 PGAPSREEL
+448 SDAPSREEL
-457 ERLQRQAAEAS
+457 EHLQEKAAETVS
-468 SNAKTVAKLLDAV
+468 HAKAATKLLDAV

-498 DHGVDMGKC
+498 DHGVDIGTC
-507 PLCSHDWKDAGS
+507 PLCSHDWNDAEN
-519 LRSAIDATLSAAPDL
+519 LRSAINATLSAAPEL
-534 IVAARSGVAA
+534 VVVARSGVAA
-544 AEDAARLAQTQ
+544 ADDAATLAHSQ
-555 LDAALQKQKN
+555 LNAALQKQN
-565 LERLEKEH
+565 YLHGLEKEQ
-573 SELQLANAVRLRE
+573 SDLQLANAVQRRE
-586 LERLGVDKGATVEE
+586 LERLGVSQGATAEE
-600 LKSLATCLDVA
+600 FKFLAAHLDVA
-611 DAISAL
+611 DAISVL
-617 LSARDGISPTVF
+617 LSARDGILPTVF
-629 GSEFRMPASGFQVAD
+629 GSEFRMPASEGQVAD
-644 LHQHLEAVFEARNRV
+644 LHQHLDTVFEARNRV
-659 LQLELAELAK
+659 VQLELAELAK
-669 SIEAAS
+669 SIEAAI
-675 SNRED
+675 SNRDD
-680 LRASYAA
+680 LRAKYAA
-687 LQQSLKEC
+687 AQQNLKDC

-712 WQEASPDIDW
+712 WQEASPDIEW

-728 TLMSELLKENVRLTL
+728 TLMSELTKENVRLTV
-743 IEGHIEAARA
+743 IEGHIAAARA

-772 LLVDEARVMK
+772 LLIDESRVMA

-826 FDRINLGADSDFLHW
+826 FDRINLGADTDFLHW
-841 LADAGGQQLDPGKDF
+841 LADAGDQQLDPGKDF

-903 TVLESS
+903 AVLESS
-909 NTLNLVITT
+909 NALNLVITT
-918 SSRVLARHLIEKFS
+918 SSRALARHLIEKFA
-932 GVDLVETPSGRQPP
+932 GVGLVETPSGRQPP

-971 SAAAS
+971 TVAVS

>member
-1 MEQFYFMRGRRMRG
+1 
-15 IRLNSLNVSH
+15 VSH
-25 FRGIN
+25 FRGLN

-70 KEGSG
+70 KEGNG

-89 DAVTSA
+89 DATTSA
-95 AANLYIDGA
+95 AASLYIDGTE
-104 QQFIQRAVNGSQS
+104 QFVRRDVDGSQS
-117 SAAFGA
+117 SAAYGA
-123 DEGAAVFLRPNE
+123 DEGAAVTLRPNE

-147 EAHALTAINL
+147 EAHAITAINL

-224 TESRSAEVADLELA
+224 TESRSAEVTDLELA
-238 LGPDETAGVSHSS
+238 LGPDEAAGTSHSS
-251 SARFEADTAANLF
+251 SARLEADTAANLF
-264 AHEDTQ
+264 APEDTQ

-278 DDQLASLTALHRRY
+278 DDQLASLTALHSRY
-292 KHLFDARAHAAKR
+292 KHLFDARSHAAKR
-305 VEAKWSIRNSLE
+305 VEAKWSIRSSLE
-317 VAVAEG
+317 MAVTEG
-323 INLEAVLAQSLAEIE
+323 INLEAALAQSLAHIE
-338 IDGRQAATELTD
+338 KDGRQAATELTD
-350 FNSRRESTYLLAQ
+350 FNSRREATYLLAQ
-363 ELAKAQDQLSHLS
+363 ELAKAKDELTHLG

-384 DGGFVDD
+384 DGGFADD

-401 KYPENQWTPNA
+401 KYSEYQWPASA
-412 RQQRRQELKEL
+412 RQQRRHELKGL
-423 ELSSSRSAYE
+423 ELSSAGSSYE
-433 TKRLE
+433 TKRLA
-438 ELDVEVSAAR
+438 ELDLEVSAAR
-448 PGAPSREEL
+448 SDAPSREEL
-457 ERLQRQAAEAS
+457 EHLQEKAAETVS
-468 SNAKTVAKLLDAV
+468 HAKAATKLLDAV

-490 AARELLGH
+490 AARELLNH
-498 DHGVDMGKC
+498 DHGVDIGKC
-507 PLCSHDWKDAGS
+507 PLCSHDWKDAEN
-519 LRSAIDATLSAAPDL
+519 LRSAINATLSAAPEL
-534 IVAARSGVAA
+534 VVAARSGVAA
-544 AEDAARLAQTQ
+544 ADDAATLAHSQ
-555 LDAALQKQKN
+555 LNAALQKQKY
-565 LERLEKEH
+565 LHGLEKEQ
-573 SELQLANAVRLRE
+573 SDLQLANAVHDRE
-586 LERLGVDKGATVEE
+586 LERLGVSQGATAEE
-600 LKSLATCLDVA
+600 FKSLAAHLDVA
-611 DAISAL
+611 DAISVL
-617 LSARDGISPTVF
+617 LSARDGILPTVF

-644 LHQHLEAVFEARNRV
+644 LHQHLDTVFEARHRV
-659 LQLELAELAK
+659 VQLELAELAK
-669 SIEAAS
+669 SIEAAI
-675 SNRED
+675 SNRDD
-680 LRASYAA
+680 LRAKYAA
-687 LQQSLKEC
+687 AQQNLKDC

-712 WQEASPDIDW
+712 WQEASPDIEW

-728 TLMSELLKENVRLTL
+728 TLMSELTKENVRLTV
-743 IEGHIEAARA
+743 IEGHITAARA

-772 LLVDEARVMK
+772 LLIDESRVMT

-826 FDRINLGADSDFLHW
+826 FDRINLGADTDFLHW
-841 LADAGGQQLDPGKDF
+841 LADAGDQQLDPGKDF

-918 SSRVLARHLIEKFS
+918 SSRALARHLIEKFA
-932 GVDLVETPSGRQPP
+932 GVGLVETPSGRQPP

-958 GIRLSTVYPLEGM
+958 GIRLSTVYPLEGL
-971 SAAAS
+971 SAVAGLGDEIDSD